1 MPSDVSWCEA
11 VLKVGAWGW
20 VSDVGCGAVSSQC
33 WGIVLCMCF
42 ISGFGGVVFVG
53 RRWRRASSLIAS
65 DFLTVESLCRRCSRC
80 VISGCGS
87 LR

>member
-20 VSDVGCGAVSSQC
+20 VSDVGCGAVSFQC

-53 RRWRRASSLIAS
+53 MR
-65 DFLTVESLCRRCSRC
+65 
-80 VISGCGS
+80 
-87 LR
+87 